1 MRLPAAGQ
9 TETPAPIPDAAI
21 ELENVSVDFENRHVL
36 RGVNLSVRKGEILA
50 VLGPSGCGKS
60 TLLRVIAGLL
70 RHTGRL
76 RVTGVPAMVF
86 QDYRLMPWRTAR
98 GNVALPRDLTGRGDD
113 PDETLKTVGMSAFA
127 DLYPHQ
133 LSGGMRGRV
142 ALARAL
148 AQHSEVL
155 LMDEPF
161 AALDALV
168 RERFNEELVRL
179 HRKTGKT
186 IVFVT
191 HSVREAVFI
200 ADRVLVLREGRVQAI
215 VDTRGQGRLS
225 SLTEGVESSLR
236 GLLGQADSTYV
247 APPPEP
253 LRPPWELFGTLAM
266 LAVALGGWTFLAS
279 RSSPLILPSPLAVAQ
294 EIVNSASFLWS
305 AALSTL
311 RVTLDGLLVSLLVG
325 LPVGYLM
332 GKVRTLERL
341 FSPLVVTLQAIP
353 TIIVAPLLIVWLGY
367 GLVPRVAVTALV
379 GLFPVLVSTMVGVRE
394 VDRTYRELFNSMRAS
409 WWRTLVHLEVPGAL
423 PVILGGLRLTVS
435 LALIGTVVGEFVFLE
450 WPTGEGRPGLGFL
463 AQSGRLNLNLPSAY
477 AAVVLNVVL
486 GGLLYLM
493 VTLLERWA
501 LRYRRR

>member
-1 MRLPAAGQ
+1 MLA
-9 TETPAPIPDAAI
+9 EESAI
-21 ELENVSVDFENRHVL
+21 ELRKVSVEFDARSVL
-36 RGVNLSVRKGEILA
+36 RGVDLSVRRGEILA

-60 TLLRVIAGLL
+60 TMLRVIAGLIK
-70 RHTGRL
+70 HTGEVSVL
-76 RVTGVPAMVF
+76 GAPAMVF
-86 QDYRLMPWRTAR
+86 QDYRLMPWRTVRA
-98 GNVALPRDLTGRGDD
+98 NVALPKDLTGRGDD
-113 PDETLKTVGMSAFA
+113 PDEVLRTVGMAAFA

-133 LSGGMRGRV
+133 LSGGMRARV

-186 IVFVT
+186 ILFVT
-191 HSVREAVFI
+191 HSIREAVFI

-225 SLTEGVESSLR
+225 AFTEGVEGTLR
-236 GLLGQADSTYV
+236 DLLGQADSTYV

-253 LRPPWELFGTLAM
+253 LRPPWEAFGALAM
-266 LAVALGGWTFLAS
+266 LAIVLGGWAWLAAN
-279 RSSPLILPSPLAVAQ
+279 SSPLILPSPWAVAQ
-294 EIVNSASFLWS
+294 AMVASAPQL
-305 AALSTL
+305 ATATLSTL
-311 RVTLDGLLVSLLVG
+311 RVTLDGLLAALIIGV
-325 LPVGYLM
+325 PAGYVM
-332 GKVRTLERL
+332 GKILTLERL

-367 GLVPRVAVTALV
+367 GLAPRVTVTALV
-379 GLFPVLVSTMVGVRE
+379 SLFPVLVSTMVGVRE
-394 VDRTYRELFNSMRAS
+394 VDRVYRELFMAMRAG
-409 WWRTLVHLEVPGAL
+409 WWRTLIYLEVPGAL
-423 PVILGGLRLTVS
+423 PVLLGGLRLTVS

-450 WPTGEGRPGLGFL
+450 WPTGEGAAGLGFL
-463 AQSGRLNLNLPSAY
+463 AQSGRLNFNLPNAY
-477 AAVVLNVVL
+477 AAVVLNIVL
-486 GGLLYLM
+486 GGLLYLS
-493 VTLLERWA
+493 VSLIERWA